1 MGHVGVAVTE
11 GAGTDIHFSDQTLAD
26 ATLVKTQH
34 VIPSGAAGSQ
44 STRVVSVSTT
54 RGALVT
60 LLPDRLALMLHNSGT
75 TNVYLGG
82 SDVTADDAATT
93 GGWILEPG
101 EKLAV
106 GFSAA
111 ITLYAIVASGSG
123 TVRVWQVS

>member
-1 MGHVGVAVTE
+1 MAHVGIGITE
-11 GAGTDIHFSDQTLAD
+11 GAGTEMHGTTRTLAD
-26 ATLVKTQH
+26 ATEVKTQH
-34 VIPSGAAGSQ
+34 VVLSGADGSQ

-54 RGALVT
+54 RGELVT
-60 LLPDRLALMLHNSGT
+60 LLADRVALMLHNSGT
-75 TNVYLGG
+75 TDVYLGG

-101 EKLAV
+101 EKLAL